1 MKTSLLLFIA
11 ISATLLIN
19 SCKGPDGPIGPAGTA
34 GQTGSTG
41 AIGGVG
47 ATGTA
52 GATGTTGS
60 KGDTG
65 GTGGTGTKG
74 DTGATGSAGEKGATG
89 NANVVYNEW
98 KSLSLERAGSGRDPK
113 GNYTYLYLF
122 PLDPKEPLFTKDAI
136 NTAAIYSYIKY
147 NVLVYSQITNTNNL
161 EERIRLITTNST
173 TFTYSLIPGRNKDVN
188 SSYSYTYFYG
198 AEYGENYFNYGLQ
211 FGLNENVP
219 NTNTSVLI
227 PEFQGK
233 DLAYFQNAGKATPL
247 IRHVVVYGSTKGRM
261 ASINMNDYNEV
272 KRELNLRD

>member
-1 MKTSLLLFIA
+1 MKTNLLSIIA

-19 SCKGPDGPIGPAGTA
+19 SCKGPDGPIGPAGS
-34 GQTGSTG
+34 TGSTG

-52 GATGTTGS
+52 GATGTTGGKGD

-65 GTGGTGTKG
+65 GTGGTGAKG
-74 DTGATGSAGEKGATG
+74 DTGAAGSTGETGATG

-98 KSLSLERAGSGRDPK
+98 KSLALDKVSSSKDAK
-113 GNYTYLYLF
+113 GNYTYLYLY
-122 PLDPKEPLFTKDAI
+122 PNNAAEPLFTKNAI
-136 NTAAIYSYIKY
+136 NTAAIYTYVKY
-147 NVLVYSQITNTNNL
+147 NVIFYNQDTQTYSLV
-161 EERIRLITTNST
+161 ERIKLVTNSSAT
-173 TFTYSLIPGRNKDVN
+173 SYSLIPGRNKDASN
-188 SSYSYTYFYG
+188 SYSYTQFYNL
-198 AEYGENYFNYGLQ
+198 EYGENYFNYGLYYY
-211 FGLNENVP
+211 FNENVGNN
-219 NTNTSVLI
+219 NTQTPI

-247 IRHVVVYGSTKGRM
+247 IRHVVVYGSMKGRM

>member
-1 MKTSLLLFIA
+1 MKTNLLLFIA

-19 SCKGPDGPIGPAGTA
+19 SCKGPEGPIGPAGTA

-52 GATGTTGS
+52 GATGTTGN

-65 GTGGTGTKG
+65 GAGGTGAKGDKG
-74 DTGATGSAGEKGATG
+74 DTGSTGEKGATG

-98 KSLSLERAGSGRDPK
+98 KSLTLDKVSSNKDAK
-113 GNYTYLYLF
+113 GNYTFLTLT

-147 NVLVYSQITNTNNL
+147 SIPVYNQNDQ
-161 EERIRLITTNST
+161 
-173 TFTYSLIPGRNKDVN
+173 TYSLAERIKLITPNNNTQAYSLISGRNKDVFN
-188 SSYSYTYFYG
+188 AYSYVFFYNV
-198 AEYGENYFNYGLQ
+198 EYGENYFNYNLGYI
-211 FGLNENVP
+211 LNEFLP
-219 NTNTSVLI
+219 NTNTQTPI

-233 DLAYFQNAGKATPL
+233 DLAYFQNVAKATPL
-247 IRHVVVYGSTKGRM
+247 IRHVVIYGSTKGRM
-261 ASINMNDYNEV
+261 ASINMSDYTEV

>member
-1 MKTSLLLFIA
+1 MKTNFLTIIA

-19 SCKGPDGPIGPAGTA
+19 SCKGPDGPIGPAGS
-34 GQTGSTG
+34 TGSTG

-65 GTGGTGTKG
+65 GTGGTGAKGDKG
-74 DTGATGSAGEKGATG
+74 DTGSSGSAGANG

-98 KSLSLERAGSGRDPK
+98 KSLTLDRVSSGRDAK
-113 GNYTYLYLF
+113 GNYTFLNF
-122 PLDPKEPLFTKDAI
+122 TPLDPKEPLFTKDAI
-136 NTAAIYSYIKY
+136 NTAAIYSYVKY
-147 NVLVYSQITNTNNL
+147 DVVVYNQITNTYNL
-161 EERIRLITTNST
+161 AERIKLITANS
-173 TFTYSLIPGRNKDVN
+173 FTSAYSLIPGRNKDVFN
-188 SSYSYTYFYG
+188 SYSYTNIYNL
-198 AEYGENYFNYGLQ
+198 EYGENYFNYNLQ
-211 FGLNENVP
+211 FILSEFAGNSNTQVP
-219 NTNTSVLI
+219 I

-247 IRHVVVYGSTKGRM
+247 IRHVVIYGSTKGRM
-261 ASINMNDYNEV
+261 ASINMSDYNEM